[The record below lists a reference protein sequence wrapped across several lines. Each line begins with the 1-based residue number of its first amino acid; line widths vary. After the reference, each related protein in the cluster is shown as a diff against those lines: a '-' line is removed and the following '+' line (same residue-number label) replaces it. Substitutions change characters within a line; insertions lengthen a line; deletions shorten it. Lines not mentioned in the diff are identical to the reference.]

1 MNRFY
6 GLSTPL
12 RFLAYAI
19 LAGMIALA
27 AYALLSRQ
35 PPQPILTTAQVE
47 ETAAAAVF
55 ATLQAVYAEQTAA
68 APTANIAATVD
79 ARLTQVAQGTP
90 LPTATPAPSATPSP
104 TATPEPS
111 TVDQVVGVAGQ
122 AVNFIGGLI
131 VGLWNFLVSVW
142 NFLSFGGWLLQVCCC
157 IGLPALIIIGA
168 LAER

>member
-12 RFLAYAI
+12 RFLAYAM

-27 AYALLSRQ
+27 AYAILSRQ
-35 PPQPILTTAQVE
+35 PPQPILPAEQVQA
-47 ETAAAAVF
+47 TNDALVNAAVN
-55 ATLQAVYAEQTAA
+55 ATLTAD
-68 APTANIAATVD
+68 APTLPAVNLQATID

-90 LPTATPAPSATPSP
+90 LPTATPAPSATPPP

-111 TVDQVVGVAGQ
+111 TVDQVVGVANQ
-122 AVNFIGGLI
+122 AVDFVGGLI
-131 VGLWNFLVSVW
+131 VGIWNFLVSIW
-142 NFLSFGGWLLQVCCC
+142 NFLSFGGWLLQMCCC
-157 IGLPALIIIGA
+157 IGLPALIIIGS

>member
-19 LAGMIALA
+19 LAGMVALA
-27 AYALLSRQ
+27 VYAIISRQ
-35 PPQPILTTAQVE
+35 PPQPLLTTAQMQ
-47 ETAAAAVF
+47 ETADVIANTAV
-55 ATLQAVYAEQTAA
+55 ASTLTALAPTAA
-68 APTANIAATVD
+68 APNIQATVD
-79 ARLTQVAQGTP
+79 ARVTQAAQGTP
-90 LPTATPAPSATPSP
+90 LPSPTPPP

-111 TVDQVVGVAGQ
+111 TGEQVVGVANE
-122 AVNFIGGLI
+122 AVDFAGGLL
-131 VGLWNFLVSVW
+131 VAVWNFLVGIW
-142 NFLSFGGWLLQVCCC
+142 NFLSFGGWILQMCCC